1 MLKYQRQFS
10 DSNHI
15 SIRWA
20 ELISLADIARLHF
33 VISTHAE
40 TVALTFQLFFM
51 FHESL
56 MIVAYCED
64 WRGRQR

>member
-1 MLKYQRQFS
+1 MLNNQRQIS
-10 DSNHI
+10 DSNRI
-15 SIRWA
+15 STRWA
-20 ELISLADIARLHF
+20 ELISFADIARLHF

-40 TVALTFQLFFM
+40 TVALTFQLFFV